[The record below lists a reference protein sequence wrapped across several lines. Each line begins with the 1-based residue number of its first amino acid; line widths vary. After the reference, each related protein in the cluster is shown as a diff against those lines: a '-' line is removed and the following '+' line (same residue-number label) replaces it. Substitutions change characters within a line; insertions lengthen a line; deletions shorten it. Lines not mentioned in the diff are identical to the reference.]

1 MDAFVDN
8 YFSINTTD
16 YNLDLP
22 LQNAKYIIDILSPII
37 VFSLYNIN
45 PEILG
50 LNIYDKNNMSLSISG
65 YEYYMQFIFYPK
77 FQEYLKKIS
86 NKKDKECINI
96 FKSFYPEI
104 KEHCDDCEIDY
115 EKAKSH
121 LKKYFNVTND
131 PRNIL
136 SMRKESNTISITKEP
151 WFSFLLR
158 KLKYCEFRERF
169 SKDYDKKIPWR
180 FKQNYY
186 DKLKSMIMQ
195 LSIKLPTEKIHSYLL
210 GKRDYNLKNI

>member
-1 MDAFVDN
+1 MDVFVDN

-45 PEILG
+45 PNINPEFLE
-50 LNIYDKNNMSLSISG
+50 LNIHDKNNMSLSISG

-86 NKKDKECINI
+86 IKKDKECKNI

-104 KEHCDDCEIDY
+104 KDHCDDCEIDY
-115 EKAKSH
+115 EKAKPY

-158 KLKYCEFRERF
+158 KLKYCGRGRQL
-169 SKDYDKKIPWR
+169 PGWR

-195 LSIKLPTEKIHSYLL
+195 LSVKLPTEKIHSYLL
-210 GKRDYNLKNI
+210 GKRDFNLKNI

>member
-1 MDAFVDN
+1 
-8 YFSINTTD
+8 
-16 YNLDLP
+16 
-22 LQNAKYIIDILSPII
+22 
-37 VFSLYNIN
+37 
-45 PEILG
+45 
-50 LNIYDKNNMSLSISG
+50 MSLSISG

-86 NKKDKECINI
+86 IKKDKECKNI

-104 KEHCDDCEIDY
+104 KDHCDDCEIDY
-115 EKAKSH
+115 EKAKPY

-158 KLKYCEFRERF
+158 KLKYCGRGRQL
-169 SKDYDKKIPWR
+169 PGWR

-195 LSIKLPTEKIHSYLL
+195 LSVKLPTEKIHSYLL
-210 GKRDYNLKNI
+210 GKRDFNLKNI